1 MGASVFA
8 SSDAPTT
15 RRLGEIIETTT
26 VGFWTECD
34 AIDGSPPLGAVVCT
48 SCRNGDEV
56 VAIVSLAM
64 TAGIDETRRAVRR
77 GSTDVQDEAVYE
89 RHPELGHVL
98 RTVFQAIPVGYR
110 REGRFR
116 PLLPP
121 VPPPLHFS
129 VAEAGRHDVMELALD
144 PRHLSLL
151 LQNRESVPVD
161 QLVIAHIRLVQEMLP
176 EDPFWSE
183 RAAREIARLL
193 RHDYDRL
200 LPILE
205 QIDPDA

>member
-1 MGASVFA
+1 VSALSKVPG
-8 SSDAPTT
+8 T
-15 RRLGEIIETTT
+15 RRLGEVIETNTL
-26 VGFWTECD
+26 GFWAECD
-34 AIDGSPPLGAVVCT
+34 EIDGSPPLGAVVCT
-48 SCRNGDEV
+48 HCRNGDEV
-56 VAIVSLAM
+56 VAIVSLSM
-64 TAGIDETRRAVRR
+64 TAGVDETRRAIRR
-77 GSTDVQDEAVYE
+77 GSTDIQNEAVYE

-129 VAEAGRHDVMELALD
+129 VSEAERRDIAELARD

-151 LQNRESVPVD
+151 LQNRENVPVD
-161 QLVIAHIRLVQEMLP
+161 QLVIAHVRLVQETLQEEP
-176 EDPFWSE
+176 AWSE

-193 RHDYDRL
+193 RHDYARL

-205 QIDPDA
+205 QIDPEA